1 MGIIQ
6 DLVSKEPNIFK
17 NERGKLIL
25 EATEKFGCT
34 YKTIYKYLKR
44 YWQRGKV
51 KDSLLPDYKNCG
63 NKGNKRTG
71 TEIKPVDL
79 ELQIAL
85 ELILHLK

>member
-34 YKTIYKYLKR
+34 YKTIYKYLKGIGKEGKSKIVYSR
-44 YWQRGKV
+44 IIKIAEIRGTK
-51 KDSLLPDYKNCG
+51 
-63 NKGNKRTG
+63 
-71 TEIKPVDL
+71 EL
-79 ELQIAL
+79 ER
-85 ELILHLK
+85 K